1 MPAAT
6 DRRLLALL
14 LAAAAFWSWLA
25 FGVHTIEIVGGEL
38 DQYVVRARAILAG
51 SDNKDPY
58 HPAGYPL
65 WIAALGWC
73 GVEPFAAAR
82 GLGVGFG
89 VVLLWA
95 SHGLARLW
103 LPPGPALLVP
113 AIVGLSEFV
122 LTTTVQA
129 CSDVPAAAMGSVAL
143 LHWCRATRDGTTAR
157 RLVLGGLALGIATS
171 FRSPALWLAAG
182 LLPLLWNV
190 APGHPVRERLRRVA
204 WTATAFV
211 VGQLPHLVWF
221 AHVFG
226 SPLHNL
232 AWHSLVLKFHCHYDE
247 PDWLAATPRY
257 AEIVRD
263 EWTSW
268 LWPAARDVLHHLA
281 NGLGSGLGVGVGT
294 MLATALSLAVL
305 AGLLHAL
312 WRGRGDRARIVLA
325 LATVCYA
332 VLLAATFRPIDR
344 FTIPQALPAVLALAL
359 PFVRRDDARPATAVL
374 LLLLAAVA
382 WRAPSVLSTFAQ
394 LHPHAERQAVATL
407 GAERGEPLRAL
418 VRPFFAFRSDDP
430 WTELRRTLH
439 AHDHEFVVLTRATS
453 QPAIDALL
461 ARPLPPDFAIVRNDE
476 VLVLDATPT
485 PTPWL
490 ATANATPR
498 DGTLHLQLELA
509 STAPSD
515 DPVLMAA
522 FLVGAPRESTFD
534 WQHVPLTPTGERT
547 YALDLPASGLRGR
560 RCRFVP
566 AVIHASG
573 MIRRGAPFEVTP

>member
-51 SDNKDPY
+51 SDNQDPY

-82 GLGVGFG
+82 ALGVGFG
-89 VVLLWA
+89 IVLLWA

-122 LTTTVQA
+122 VTTTVQA
-129 CSDVPAAAMGSVAL
+129 CSDVPAAAMGTVAL
-143 LHWCRATRDGTTAR
+143 LQWCRAARDGVTTR
-157 RLVLGGLALGIATS
+157 RLALGGLSLGIAAS
-171 FRSPALWLAAG
+171 FRSPALWLLAG
-182 LLPLLWNV
+182 FLPLLWNV
-190 APGHPVRERLRRVA
+190 APGHPLRERLRRVA
-204 WTATAFV
+204 WTASALV
-211 VGQLPHLVWF
+211 VGQLPHFVWF

-232 AWHSLVLKFHCHYDE
+232 AWHSLVLKFHCHFDE

-263 EWTSW
+263 EWASW

-281 NGLGSGLGVGVGT
+281 NGLGSGLGVGVGSA
-294 MLATALSLAVL
+294 LATGLSLAVL

-312 WRGRGDRARIVLA
+312 WRGDRARAVLA

-332 VLLAATFRPIDR
+332 TLLAATFRPIDR
-344 FTIPQALPAVLALAL
+344 FTIPQVLPAVLALAL
-359 PFVRRDDARPATAVL
+359 PFVRRDDARPATAML
-374 LLLLAAVA
+374 LVLLAAVA
-382 WRAPSVLSTFAQ
+382 MRTPSVLSTFHQ

-430 WTELRRTLH
+430 WTELRREMH

-461 ARPLPPDFAIVRNDE
+461 ARPLPPDFAIVRNDAL
-476 VLVLDATPT
+476 LVLDATQT

-490 ATANATPR
+490 ASASATAR
-498 DGTLHLQLELA
+498 DGTLQLQLERTT
-509 STAPSD
+509 TAPGD
-515 DPVLMAA
+515 DPILMAA
-522 FLVGAPRESTFD
+522 FLVGAPRDGGWD
-534 WQHVPLTPTGERT
+534 WQHVPLVPTGERS
-547 YALDLPASGLRGR
+547 YAFDLPAGALRGL

-573 MIRRGAPFEVTP
+573 MIRRGQPFEVTP